1 MSMMTL
7 RGGWSF
13 NMKKS
18 WMSEGERNTFKALRD
33 SGAITFYRTATCAAP
48 ECSNEIPKGKIYCS
62 ETCMELVEEKDEKE
76 IDDDGWEDD

>member
-18 WMSEGERNTFKALRD
+18 WMSAGERNTFKALRD

-48 ECSNEIPKGKIYCS
+48 ECNGEIPKGKTYCS
-62 ETCMELVEEKDEKE
+62 WECMNKVEGEEDEQE
-76 IDDDGWEDD
+76 QIDGDDW